1 MLEGGNRMA
10 EHYSAKDKVGF
21 EKYLAGQLDKITIP
35 NKDVEF
41 LKNSMLKMYAN
52 PALNK
57 LKVED

>member
-1 MLEGGNRMA
+1 M
-10 EHYSAKDKVGF
+10 GF
-21 EKYLAGQLDKITIP
+21 EKYIAGQLDKITIP